1 MLGCCYVT
9 KSWRWGSAVGP
20 LSFMGGDMGREEKI
34 MWFLSKTS
42 KVSQIL
48 EGLGE
53 EGVPISQIAEGIE

>member
-48 EGLGE
+48 EGLGK
-53 EGVPISQIAEGIE
+53 EGGPISQIAEGIE